1 MGEGE
6 KNNVLKEGPMY
17 LYLQYFSHCC
27 TKRGQKCFGSQ
38 FGKLNI
44 TFHTGWK
51 LWYPWTHSLL
61 FILWVKVTTTYSCH
75 KSVNTVSP
83 ICVHLKGYKGSVVWT
98 AFSSTKQNL
107 APLVRGPWMI
117 DCFVG
122 SYGGWRSFLL
132 GNSCLLWESCST
144 QIFRTKLVSD
154 TVLTLMSAYHQVA
167 VW

>member
-1 MGEGE
+1 MVQNMGERE

-107 APLVRGPWMI
+107 APGQGAMDDWLLCGILWWVEVLFTGE
-117 DCFVG
+117 
-122 SYGGWRSFLL
+122 FLP
-132 GNSCLLWESCST
+132 
-144 QIFRTKLVSD
+144 
-154 TVLTLMSAYHQVA
+154 VLRVL
-167 VW
+167 

>member
-1 MGEGE
+1 MVQNMGEGE

-107 APLVRGPWMI
+107 APGQGAMDDWLLCGILWWVEVLFTGE
-117 DCFVG
+117 
-122 SYGGWRSFLL
+122 FLPAL
-132 GNSCLLWESCST
+132 
-144 QIFRTKLVSD
+144 R
-154 TVLTLMSAYHQVA
+154 VL
-167 VW
+167 